1 MEEMVEVR
9 KEVSDMP
16 CGNAIPAEDAG
27 HQTEKKML
35 LAVKNKVTVFP
46 PPR

>member
-16 CGNAIPAEDAG
+16 CGNAFPQKMPVIRR
-27 HQTEKKML
+27 KKML
-35 LAVKNKVTVFP
+35 LAVKVTVFP

>member
-27 HQTEKKML
+27 RKKML
-35 LAVKNKVTVFP
+35 LAVKVTVFP

>member
-27 HQTEKKML
+27 HQTEKML
-35 LAVKNKVTVFP
+35 LAVKVTVFP

>member
-27 HQTEKKML
+27 HQTEKDV
-35 LAVKNKVTVFP
+35 AGREVTVFP

>member
-9 KEVSDMP
+9 KEVFRHAFAAMRFPQKMP
-16 CGNAIPAEDAG
+16 VIRR
-27 HQTEKKML
+27 KKML
-35 LAVKNKVTVFP
+35 LAVKVTVFP

>member
-16 CGNAIPAEDAG
+16 CGNAIPAEDAPVIRR
-27 HQTEKKML
+27 KKML
-35 LAVKNKVTVFP
+35 LAVKVTVFP

>member
-9 KEVSDMP
+9 KEVSDMAMRFP
-16 CGNAIPAEDAG
+16 QKMPVIRR
-27 HQTEKKML
+27 KKML
-35 LAVKNKVTVFP
+35 LAVKVTVFP

>member
-27 HQTEKKML
+27 HQTEML
-35 LAVKNKVTVFP
+35 LAVKVTVFP